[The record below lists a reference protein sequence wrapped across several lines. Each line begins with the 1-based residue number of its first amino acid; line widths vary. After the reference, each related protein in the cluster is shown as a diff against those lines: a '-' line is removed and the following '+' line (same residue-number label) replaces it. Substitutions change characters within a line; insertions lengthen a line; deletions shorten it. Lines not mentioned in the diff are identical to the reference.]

1 MICGLVKNMGIST
14 KYRISE
20 RNRAKLFFEASRY
33 FLDDVSLRS
42 SHINDEEGVFAA
54 DIYCHGSCI
63 KSYLLKYER
72 RNLKNSSITSRL
84 YTAIELRL
92 WTHLFG
98 TGKKNFENLPP
109 TSRSIKEHILR
120 AYFYTHV
127 QTNCLAP
134 NKLEVDPS
142 KFGNERN

>member
-1 MICGLVKNMGIST
+1 M
-14 KYRISE
+14 
-20 RNRAKLFFEASRY
+20 
-33 FLDDVSLRS
+33 
-42 SHINDEEGVFAA
+42 FAA

-134 NKLEVDPS
+134 NNLEVDPS
-142 KFGNERN
+142 KFGNEIVENYLIPKKGIKLYPDEDDKIFALKVVNH